1 MMFATF
7 LCIVTVCV
15 CSSLVVAAVVDR
27 YIRVHLLFLER
38 EREREKEI
46 PRILCVVMSS
56 CCFVR
61 LVIFF
66 VLFICVRPKVISV
79 CGNYNFLSFFLN

>member
-1 MMFATF
+1 MMFAPF
-7 LCIVTVCV
+7 VYCNRVCV
-15 CSSLVVAAVVDR
+15 CSSLVVVVVDR
-27 YIRVHLLFLER
+27 YIRVHLLFFFR

-46 PRILCVVMSS
+46 PRILCVVVSS
-56 CCFVR
+56 CFFVR

-79 CGNYNFLSFFLN
+79 CGNYNFLSFF

>member
-1 MMFATF
+1 M
-7 LCIVTVCV
+7 
-15 CSSLVVAAVVDR
+15 CSSLVVVVVDR
-27 YIRVHLLFLER
+27 YIRVHLLFFQR

-46 PRILCVVMSS
+46 PRILCVVVSS
-56 CCFVR
+56 CFFVR

-79 CGNYNFLSFFLN
+79 CGNYNFLSFF

>member
-1 MMFATF
+1 MMFAPF
-7 LCIVTVCV
+7 VYCNRVCV
-15 CSSLVVAAVVDR
+15 CSSLVVVVVVDR
-27 YIRVHLLFLER
+27 YIRVHLLFFFR

-61 LVIFF
+61 LVIFLFCLF
-66 VLFICVRPKVISV
+66 VFVPK
-79 CGNYNFLSFFLN
+79 